1 MAERAA
7 TVTFFDDKTFEIR
20 WTGLLENDTGAWVAM
35 ARYADKTIQ
44 VIGTFGASGD
54 VDIQGSNELVP
65 GALEFGQLSDPQGVA
80 LSIGD
85 VDPIV
90 IAETPRVIRPEVD
103 TGDGTT
109 DLTVIIV
116 GPVKGV

>member
-1 MAERAA
+1 M
-7 TVTFFDDKTFEIR
+7 DD
-20 WTGLLENDTGAWVAM
+20 DTGAWVAM

-44 VIGTFGASGD
+44 VIGTFGASVD
-54 VDIQGSNELVP
+54 VDIQGSNELAP
-65 GALEFGQLSDPQGVA
+65 GALEFGQLSDPQGVS

-90 IAETPRVIRPEVD
+90 IAETPRVIRPIV
-103 TGDGTT
+103 TAGDGTT
-109 DLTVIIV
+109 NLTVIIV